1 MLVPELPTLFPDDS
15 AFERCFDLRLL
26 LFFFVPSSSLLVSFD
41 STPVE
46 PNLSAPD
53 SSVDFFLLRL
63 LFFLLPVEDPSVCSL
78 VSPVVDVTAPD
89 SSVDFFLLRL
99 LFFLLPVED
108 PSICPLVSPVVDVT
122 AGDSIELGD
131 CDSSAFLC
139 SPSWLVPLADASGAR
154 GEEVSVA
161 AAPFSKPLCFLP
173 DA

>member
-26 LFFFVPSSSLLVSFD
+26 LFFFFPSSSFLVSFD
-41 STPVE
+41 STPVVS
-46 PNLSAPD
+46 NLSAPD

-63 LFFLLPVEDPSVCSL
+63 LFFLLPVEDS
-78 VSPVVDVTAPD
+78 
-89 SSVDFFLLRL
+89 
-99 LFFLLPVED
+99 
-108 PSICPLVSPVVDVT
+108 SICPLVSPVVDVT